1 MIYNKNHGDIANER
15 IAAMGQRPNMW
26 AYMQGY
32 RGVVWPRFI
41 RRAIAKTT
49 LHYYWLAGNM
59 GSFGPDGGV
68 CSRSEFLYR

>member
-1 MIYNKNHGDIANER
+1 MIYSENHDDITNER
-15 IAAMGQRPNMW
+15 SAAMGQRLNMW
-26 AYMQGY
+26 AFMQGY
-32 RGVVWPRFI
+32 RGVVCPRFI
-41 RRAIAKTT
+41 RRAMAKTT